1 MTAWK
6 WLGIATVVPLIC
18 LASLSP
24 VVSPAWA
31 SPTTGEIEQLKSF
44 VEQNPNSV
52 REQYKLGALYFLSK
66 RFDEAIDVW
75 SRILANAKALG
86 LQTTSKVKVAK
97 GLALA
102 NFKVQRV
109 DKAYKYIRWVYR
121 HTPDDPKV
129 VKAYEVI
136 KAAWDSAHPGGVG
149 PTPIASPSPG
159 ADPKPI
165 ASVAPV
171 KPVVTRE
178 QAKKAFQ
185 DGEQLYTEGCI
196 AIEQVNPD
204 ADKKFSQVID
214 LMQTAVDGDYNTA
227 KARFCLGSAYLF
239 RNKDESDDLPKAKT
253 NLEES
258 LKLDLDKKTLFNL
271 AQVYGLLD
279 DKDKEIENY
288 EKALDLDQKWAE
300 CHFRLALAYD
310 KSKRQDAA
318 RKTFEHA
325 KAAIREKSEYK
336 KKFQEVLKNSDVA
349 KQIASIVSEIIE
361 KSENDQLT
369 DAETEKYAQ
378 KFQQMLGE
386 KNLTTN
392 DLKDPKKR
400 EELMNNPD
408 VRGLMS
414 GENADKFKKM
424 LNSENGKKIQDRF
437 LKKMDGQNGGDSG
450 SSGN

>member
-1 MTAWK
+1 MKAWK
-6 WLGIATVVPLIC
+6 WIGIATVVPL
-18 LASLSP
+18 LTAGAMSP
-24 VVSPAWA
+24 VAA

-44 VEQNPNSV
+44 VEQNPNSA

-66 RFDEAIDVW
+66 RFDESIDVW
-75 SRILANAKALG
+75 SRILANKSLG
-86 LQTTSKVKVAK
+86 LTIPSKSKVAK

-102 NFKVQRV
+102 NFKVSRV
-109 DKAYKYIRWVYR
+109 DKAFKYIRWVYR
-121 HTPDDPKV
+121 HNPDDPKV
-129 VKAYEVI
+129 QRAYTVI
-136 KAAWDSAHPGGVG
+136 KKSYDAQYGGPRT
-149 PTPIASPSPG
+149 PTVTPSVPPVLAS
-159 ADPKPI
+159 
-165 ASVAPV
+165 ASVAPP
-171 KPVVTRE
+171 KPKPTRE
-178 QAKKAFQ
+178 QSKKGFTE
-185 DGEQLYTEGCI
+185 GEQLYQEGRI

-204 ADKKFSQVID
+204 YEKKFSGVIGHMQV
-214 LMQTAVDGDYNTA
+214 AVDGDYNMA
-227 KARFCLGSAYLF
+227 KATFYLGSAYLY
-239 RNKDESDDLPKAKT
+239 RNKEDTEDLKLAKDL
-253 NLEES
+253 LEQS
-258 LKLDLDKKTLFNL
+258 LKLDVDKNTLFNL

-310 KSKRQDAA
+310 KSKRTDAA

-386 KNLTTN
+386 KNLTPA
-392 DLKDPKKR
+392 DLKDKGKLK
-400 EELMNNPD
+400 ELMNDPD
-408 VRGLMS
+408 AKGLIS
-414 GENADKFKKM
+414 GDNADKLKKF
-424 LNSENGKKIQDRF
+424 LKSEGGKKIADKIKSQI
-437 LKKMDGQNGGDSG
+437 GDQSRPL
-450 SSGN
+450 NNQ

>member
-1 MTAWK
+1 MIK
-6 WLGIATVVPLIC
+6 WIGVATLVPLLT
-18 LASLSP
+18 LAAVHP
-24 VVSPAWA
+24 VAA

-44 VEQNPNSV
+44 VEQNPNSL

-66 RFDEAIDVW
+66 RFDEAIDIW
-75 SRILANAKALG
+75 SKILANKSLG
-86 LQTTSKVKVAK
+86 LKADSKVKIAK

-102 NFKVQRV
+102 HFKIQKV
-109 DKAYKYIRWVYR
+109 DKAFKYIRWVYR
-121 HTPDDPKV
+121 HNPDDPKV
-129 VKAYEVI
+129 SKAYTVI
-136 KAAWDSAHPGGVG
+136 KKAYDDQYGQNKIPVQAVLAVTDKPPADAP
-149 PTPIASPSPG
+149 PSP
-159 ADPKPI
+159 ASAAPPPKP
-165 ASVAPV
+165 
-171 KPVVTRE
+171 KPSRDV
-178 QAKKAFQ
+178 AKKNFIE
-185 DGEQLYTEGCI
+185 GEQLYQEGRI

-204 ADKKFSQVID
+204 YEKKFGQVIEH
-214 LMQTAVDGDYNTA
+214 MQVAVDGEYNL
-227 KARFCLGSAYLF
+227 ARAQFYLGSAYLF
-239 RNKDESDDLPKAKT
+239 RNKEDSDDLKLGKEH
-253 NLEES
+253 LEES
-258 LKLDLDKKTLFNL
+258 LKADTDKWTLFNL

-392 DLKDPKKR
+392 DLKDKGKLKD
-400 EELMNNPD
+400 LMNSD
-408 VRGLMS
+408 DAKKMMS
-414 GENADKFKKM
+414 GEDGEKFKKF
-424 LNSENGKKIQDRF
+424 LSSGAGKKLQERV
-437 LKKMDGQNGGDSG
+437 LNKVKEQQGEAP
-450 SSGN
+450 SGN

>member
-1 MTAWK
+1 MNAWK
-6 WLGIATVVPLIC
+6 WLGVATLV
-18 LASLSP
+18 LATLSP
-24 VVSPAWA
+24 AA
-31 SPTTGEIEQLKSF
+31 ATPTAGEIDSLKSF

-75 SRILANAKALG
+75 SRILANKSLG
-86 LQTTSKVKVAK
+86 LAIPSKVKVAK

-129 VKAYEVI
+129 LKAYTVI
-136 KAAWDSAHPGGVG
+136 KAAFDREHGKVDTT
-149 PTPIASPSPG
+149 TPISTPAATAIPTVPVL
-159 ADPKPI
+159 AIKEQKPKP
-165 ASVAPV
+165 
-171 KPVVTRE
+171 TRD

-185 DGEQLYTEGCI
+185 EGEQAYTEGCI

-204 ADKKFSQVID
+204 YEKKFTYVIEQ
-214 LMQTAVDGDYNTA
+214 MQIAVDGDYNAA
-227 KARFCLGSAYLF
+227 KAHFCLGSAYLF
-239 RNKDESDDLPKAKT
+239 RNKEDTDDLKKAKE

-279 DKDKEIENY
+279 EKDKEIEYY

-310 KSKRQDAA
+310 KSKRPDAA

-392 DLKDPKKR
+392 DLKDKNKLN
-400 EELMNNPD
+400 ELMNSD
-408 VRGLMS
+408 QGKALL
-414 GENADKFKKM
+414 GGQDAEKIKKM
-424 LNSENGKKIQDRF
+424 LNSPGAQKVQERIMKK
-437 LKKMDGQNGGDSG
+437 LNDSG
-450 SSGN
+450 GEQQGSGN

>member
-1 MTAWK
+1 MNK
-6 WLGIATVVPLIC
+6 WIGIATLVPL
-18 LASLSP
+18 LMFGA
-24 VVSPAWA
+24 PAAA

-66 RFDEAIDVW
+66 RFDESIDVW
-75 SRILANAKALG
+75 SKILANKNLG
-86 LQTTSKVKVAK
+86 LKPDSKVKVAK

-102 NFKVQRV
+102 HFKVNRV
-109 DKAYKYIRWVYR
+109 DKAFKYIRWVYR
-121 HTPDDPKV
+121 HNPDDPKV
-129 VKAYEVI
+129 SKAYTVI
-136 KAAWDSAHPGGVG
+136 KKAYDEQYGGKEKLTEEKVVFQSPAPG
-149 PTPIASPSPG
+149 PSP
-159 ADPKPI
+159 AAVASAAPVRPKP
-165 ASVAPV
+165 SRDV
-171 KPVVTRE
+171 
-178 QAKKAFQ
+178 AKKAFQ
-185 DGEQLYTEGCI
+185 DGEQLYQEGRI

-204 ADKKFSQVID
+204 YEKKFSAVIEQMQV
-214 LMQTAVDGDYNTA
+214 AVDGDYNM
-227 KARFCLGSAYLF
+227 ARAQFYLGSAYLF
-239 RNKDESDDLPKAKT
+239 RNKEDTDDLKQAKEH
-253 NLEES
+253 LEES
-258 LKLDLDKKTLFNL
+258 LKQDTDKWTLFNL
-271 AQVYGLLD
+271 AQVFGLLD
-279 DKDKEIENY
+279 DKDHEIENY

-392 DLKDPKKR
+392 DLKDKSKLKD
-400 EELMNNPD
+400 LMNSD
-408 VRGLMS
+408 DAKKLMN
-414 GENADKFKKM
+414 GEDTEKFKKFMQSGAGKKLQDRM
-424 LNSENGKKIQDRF
+424 LNKLKEN
-437 LKKMDGQNGGDSG
+437 NGGEAPA
-450 SSGN
+450 GN